1 MDTCSAVSAKITAV
15 LTECYEGVDNKEFDA
30 ITVKES
36 LSQLPQRED
45 TWSIYGSR
53 ARKDRSIHLAS
64 KLAQLNWDRERDH
77 SSEKL
82 KILEDQKDLEIMEA
96 EYNAYIEVES
106 R

>member
-36 LSQLPQRED
+36 LPVAPKRRHMINLWLKSQKGQKHTFGIKTCSAELGQ
-45 TWSIYGSR
+45 
-53 ARKDRSIHLAS
+53 
-64 KLAQLNWDRERDH
+64 RDH

-82 KILEDQKDLEIMEA
+82 KILQDQKDLEIMEA